1 MRKFIDTIKQALLN
15 ESYAA
20 GQSIL
25 ITDLY
30 DTHELTD
37 ESEALGHVAP
47 PIYWDDP
54 LTIKSMSAEQA
65 KATVMARGD
74 LTLWDA
80 YERDASKK
88 QKAIVARK
96 AKSYDTNRVVV
107 LDGTEIIDGN
117 HHVIAAILTGNPI
130 LYVDL
135 TDW

>member
-1 MRKFIDTIKQALLN
+1 MT
-15 ESYAA
+15 
-20 GQSIL
+20 
-25 ITDLY
+25 
-30 DTHELTD
+30 
-37 ESEALGHVAP
+37 
-47 PIYWDDP
+47 
-54 LTIKSMSAEQA
+54 AEQA